1 MGQPAARQDDEV
13 VGVDIHIVMVPTP
26 GGEVPTPLPSPFKG
40 KITGSCSTNV
50 KIEGAPA
57 AVVGSEVKNDQNHI
71 PAGGRFMNNP
81 TNDGKV
87 MLGSFTVLINNKP
100 AARQGDMVLTCND
113 PAPLPTSSITKGAS
127 KVMIG

>member
-13 VGVDIHIVMVPTP
+13 VGVDIHIVMIPTP
-26 GGEVPTPLPSPFKG
+26 GGEVPTPLPHPFKG
-40 KITGSCSTNV
+40 KISGGCSTNV

-57 AVVGSEVKNDQNHI
+57 AIAGCAVKNDQNHI
-71 PAGGRFMNNP
+71 PMGPRFQANP

-100 AARQGDMVLTCND
+100 AARQGDMVITCND
-113 PAPLPTSSITKGAS
+113 PGPLPTSTITKGSS